1 MVSLHEC
8 RITAKAFMET
18 PLAHNESRTI
28 CMPLG
33 LTCCEEDVAS
43 GGRLEGSVTEGSMV
57 EEEDFLLTCET
68 GEETRFEWSKLEQ

>member
-1 MVSLHEC
+1 
-8 RITAKAFMET
+8 
-18 PLAHNESRTI
+18 
-28 CMPLG
+28 MPLG